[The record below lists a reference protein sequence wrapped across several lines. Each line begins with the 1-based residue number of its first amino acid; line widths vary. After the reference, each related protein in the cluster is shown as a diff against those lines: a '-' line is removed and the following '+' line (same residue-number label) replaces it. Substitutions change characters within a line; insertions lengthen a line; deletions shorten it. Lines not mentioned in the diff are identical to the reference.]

1 MNSVSVKWPLV
12 VGLLLI
18 AIASG
23 AVLFATDSGNSAVFE
38 LKPDDSELVSQGG
51 ELYAQNC
58 ASCHGVDLEGE
69 PDWQSGNPDGTLK
82 APPHDAT
89 GHTWHHADELL
100 FRVTK
105 FGTAKA
111 LDLKDFKS
119 NMPAFEDTL
128 SDAEIVAALSWIKAQ
143 WPEEIRERHDM
154 MNERVRSNS
163 Q

>member
-1 MNSVSVKWPLV
+1 MVTLTSRS
-12 VGLLLI
+12 
-18 AIASG
+18 
-23 AVLFATDSGNSAVFE
+23 LFAGLAVAAAAATAVYATGAGNSAGFE
-38 LKPDDSELVSQGG
+38 LNPDDQELVRRGG
-51 ELYAQNC
+51 GIYAQYC
-58 ASCHGVDLEGE
+58 ASCHGAALEGE

-82 APPHDAT
+82 APPHDET

-111 LDLKDFKS
+111 LNLEDFQS

-128 SDAEIVAALSWIKAQ
+128 SDADIVAVLSWIKAQ
-143 WPEEIRERHDM
+143 WPVEIRERHDM
-154 MNERVRSNS
+154 MNERMRNNR